1 MNVEA
6 ICCGYSKCFNHCKQN
21 DIFYRLDKKFID
33 NFYPRP
39 ADSIGPIVGRS
50 VGRSKY
56 FEFSENSVSQL
67 WD

>member
-6 ICCGYSKCFNHCKQN
+6 ICCGYFKCFNHCKQN

-50 VGRSKY
+50 VQI
-56 FEFSENSVSQL
+56 F
-67 WD
+67 